1 MVIQH
6 REASEMVNIKKPR
19 VSLVFLSAAGASA
32 ALLLSACGGGTPA
45 ASGNTSSTVPSSS
58 ASPAA
63 TASSS
68 PSSPAS
74 SAGTGA
80 PAPGPGQAPDNGLCK
95 AADVSLSLGQGDAG
109 AGSAYRPLN
118 IKNTSGKPCTI
129 QGFPGV
135 SYVGGNDG
143 QQIGPPAFRAGDK
156 GEAIKL
162 NPGQSAAADI
172 QFVQV
177 RNFDPAVCKPTPV
190 KGLRIYLPQE
200 TASNFVPD
208 PGTGCA
214 GGNLPGNQLSV
225 KTIHRV

>member
-1 MVIQH
+1 MF
-6 REASEMVNIKKPR
+6 SFKKPR

-32 ALLLSACGGGTPA
+32 ALLLSACGGGTTT
-45 ASGNTSSTVPSSS
+45 ASSTTSSPAPSSS

-68 PSSPAS
+68 PSTPDS

-80 PAPGPGQAPDNGLCK
+80 PAPAAGNGLCK
-95 AADVSLSLGQGDAG
+95 AGDVSLSLGQGDSG
-109 AGSAYRPLN
+109 AGSSYRPLN

-135 SYVGGNDG
+135 SYVGGDNG
-143 QQIGPPAFRAGDK
+143 QQVGPPAFRAGEK
-156 GEAIKL
+156 GAAVKL

-190 KGLRIYLPQE
+190 KGLRVYLPQE
-200 TASNFVPD
+200 TASNFIAD

-225 KTIHRV
+225 KTVHRA

>member
-1 MVIQH
+1 MV
-6 REASEMVNIKKPR
+6 SFKKPR

-32 ALLLSACGGGTPA
+32 ALLLSACGGGTTT
-45 ASGNTSSTVPSSS
+45 ASGTTSSSAPSSS

-68 PSSPAS
+68 PSTPDS

-80 PAPGPGQAPDNGLCK
+80 PAPGPATDNGLCK
-95 AADVSLSLGQGDAG
+95 AGDVSLSLGQGDAG
-109 AGSAYRPLN
+109 AGSSYRPLN

-135 SYVGGNDG
+135 SYVGGDNG
-143 QQIGPPAFRAGDK
+143 QQIGPPAFRSGEK
-156 GEAIKL
+156 GAAVKL
-162 NPGQSAAADI
+162 SPGQSAAADI

-177 RNFDPAVCKPTPV
+177 QNFDPAVCKPTPV
-190 KGLRIYLPQE
+190 KGLRVYLPQE
-200 TASNFVPD
+200 TASNFIAD

-225 KTIHRV
+225 KTVHRA